1 MNHERDIL
9 RKAVDELNQ
18 GKPIAIPTE
27 TVYGLAANGIDP
39 IAVKRIFELKNR
51 PLSNP
56 LILHTHD
63 IIEIQKYTS
72 SIPDIAHKLAERF
85 WPGPLTMIFEKK
97 ENVPELVTA
106 GGSTVAFR
114 IPDHNIALELLQ
126 RVEFPLAAPSANP
139 FTRISPTHA
148 HQVKEYFGEELLVV
162 DGGPCTRGL
171 ESTIIGFEGEEIII
185 YRLGSVTE
193 SDLKP
198 FASEIRIQS
207 KKSKVRTPGMHAK
220 HYSPLTT
227 TILTEDPQKEI
238 NKYKGAI
245 IGVISF
251 EDTSLLSNN
260 QLIKKVL
267 SPKGDIKSA
276 AAKLYSTLY
285 DLDKLDLDVIIVK
298 RFPNKGLGK
307 TINER
312 LNRAAHNSMLEE

>member
-1 MNHERDIL
+1 MITA
-9 RKAVDELNQ
+9 AVEELKR
-18 GKPIAIPTE
+18 GRPIAIPTE
-27 TVYGLAANGIDP
+27 TVYGLATNGLDQS
-39 IAVKRIFELKNR
+39 AVKRIFELKNR

-56 LILHTHD
+56 LILHTYD
-63 IIEIQKYTS
+63 ISEIEKYTS
-72 SIPDIAHKLAERF
+72 NIPNIAYKLAERF
-85 WPGPLTMIFEKK
+85 WPGPLTMIFEKN

-114 IPDHNIALELLQ
+114 IPDHDIALELLK
-126 RVEFPLAAPSANP
+126 RVDFPLAAPSANP
-139 FTRISPTHA
+139 FTRISPTHSS
-148 HQVKEYFGEELLVV
+148 QVKEYFGEELFVV

-171 ESTIIGFEGEEIII
+171 ESTIIGFEREAIII

-198 FASEIRIQS
+198 FASQIRIQG

-238 NKYKGAI
+238 NKFNGAI
-245 IGVISF
+245 IGVITF
-251 EDTSLLSNN
+251 EDTFLLSNN

-267 SPKGDIKSA
+267 SPEGNIKSA

>member
-1 MNHERDIL
+1 MLENRMITA
-9 RKAVDELNQ
+9 AVEELKR
-18 GKPIAIPTE
+18 GRPIAIPTE
-27 TVYGLAANGIDP
+27 TVYGLAANGLDQS
-39 IAVKRIFELKNR
+39 AVKRIFELKNR

-56 LILHTHD
+56 LILHTYD
-63 IIEIQKYTS
+63 ISQIEKYTS
-72 SIPDIAHKLAERF
+72 NIPDIAYKLAERF
-85 WPGPLTMIFEKK
+85 WPGPLTMIFEKN

-114 IPDHNIALELLQ
+114 IPDHDIALELLK
-126 RVEFPLAAPSANP
+126 RVDFPLAAPSANP
-139 FTRISPTHA
+139 FTRISPTHSS
-148 HQVKEYFGEELLVV
+148 QVKEYFGEELFVV

-171 ESTIIGFEGEEIII
+171 ESTIIGFEGEAIII

-198 FASEIRIQS
+198 FASQIRIQG

-238 NKYKGAI
+238 NKFNGAI
-245 IGVISF
+245 IGVITF
-251 EDTSLLSNN
+251 EDTFLLSNN

-267 SPKGDIKSA
+267 SPEGNIKSA

>member
-1 MNHERDIL
+1 MLENRMITA
-9 RKAVDELNQ
+9 AVEELKR
-18 GKPIAIPTE
+18 GRPIAIPTE
-27 TVYGLAANGIDP
+27 TVYGLAANGLDQS
-39 IAVKRIFELKNR
+39 AVKRIFELKNR

-56 LILHTHD
+56 LILHTYD
-63 IIEIQKYTS
+63 ISQIEKYTS
-72 SIPDIAHKLAERF
+72 NIPDIAYKLAERF
-85 WPGPLTMIFEKK
+85 WPGPLTMIFEKN

-114 IPDHNIALELLQ
+114 IPDHDIALELLK
-126 RVEFPLAAPSANP
+126 RVDFPLAAPSANP
-139 FTRISPTHA
+139 FTRISPTHSS
-148 HQVKEYFGEELLVV
+148 QVKEYFGEELFVV

-171 ESTIIGFEGEEIII
+171 ESTIIGFEREAIII

-198 FASEIRIQS
+198 FASQIRIQG

-238 NKYKGAI
+238 NKFNGAI
-245 IGVISF
+245 IGVITF
-251 EDTSLLSNN
+251 EDTFLLSNN

-267 SPKGDIKSA
+267 SPEGNIKSA

>member
-1 MNHERDIL
+1 MLENRMITA
-9 RKAVDELNQ
+9 AVEELKR
-18 GKPIAIPTE
+18 GRPIAIPTE
-27 TVYGLAANGIDP
+27 TVYGLAANGLDQS
-39 IAVKRIFELKNR
+39 AVKRIFELKNR

-56 LILHTHD
+56 LILHTYD
-63 IIEIQKYTS
+63 ISEIEKYTS
-72 SIPDIAHKLAERF
+72 NIPDIAYKLAERF
-85 WPGPLTMIFEKK
+85 WPGPLTMIFEKN

-114 IPDHNIALELLQ
+114 IPDHDIALELLK
-126 RVEFPLAAPSANP
+126 RVDFPLAAPSANP
-139 FTRISPTHA
+139 FTRISPTHSS
-148 HQVKEYFGEELLVV
+148 QVKEYFGEELFVV

-171 ESTIIGFEGEEIII
+171 ESTIIGFEREAIII

-198 FASEIRIQS
+198 FASQIRIQG

-238 NKYKGAI
+238 NKFNGTI
-245 IGVISF
+245 IGVITF
-251 EDTSLLSNN
+251 EDTFLLSNN

-267 SPKGDIKSA
+267 SPEGNIKSA